1 MTGARTGGAAI
12 EAASTNGP
20 ATPRSVIP
28 AHIVGSPAVTTRRP
42 PPRERLLI
50 AAEAVWSDVGYAA
63 SRVEDVLAVADVS
76 RATFYLNFT
85 GKEELAAALLDR
97 AIVVLL
103 EAAARRSLGGATF
116 EEKVAAS
123 LDAYLELWERHGRIV
138 SELTVEA
145 LRPGSSLGPVRKRAV
160 DAAVTVLATQFQ
172 LQRGM
177 PIDSMIVRHL
187 ILGIEAVL
195 MHQRLDRRQTATER
209 AALRDQ
215 LLAIA
220 LAAANTA
227 PRRRGPLAGARVTR
241 RASAPTSR
249 PARRRVPARRSTR

>member
-1 MTGARTGGAAI
+1 MTTA
-12 EAASTNGP
+12 
-20 ATPRSVIP
+20 IP
-28 AHIVGSPAVTTRRP
+28 AHIVGSPAATARRP

-63 SRVEDVLAVADVS
+63 SRVEDVLKVADVS
-76 RATFYLNFT
+76 RATFYQHFR

-97 AIVVLL
+97 AIEVLL
-103 EAAARRSLGGATF
+103 EAAARRSLGGTTY
-116 EEKVAAS
+116 EEKVAAA

-160 DAAVTVLATQFQ
+160 DAAVAVLSAQFQ
-172 LQRGM
+172 LQRGV
-177 PIDSMIVRHL
+177 PIEPMVVRHL

-195 MHQRLDRRQTATER
+195 MHERLERRARPAQ
-209 AALRDQ
+209 RDQ

-220 LAAANTA
+220 LAAAN
-227 PRRRGPLAGARVTR
+227 GPELTR
-241 RASAPTSR
+241 RASAPSAR
-249 PARRRVPARRSTR
+249 PARRASPGRRARR